1 MKKIPKSIIYF
12 FWGLDIV
19 LAGLLVYLLLRPVKP
34 DLHPENYQMQEAPE
48 FASTYSLI
56 ENLMGNPFFV
66 LSADR
71 MDRLG
76 PYELWEEIN
85 GVQWLKEREDAAIY
99 LFRNLY
105 DEMRTRQSW
114 RDGDSN
120 VEQYRLTALLT
131 FLKQPVY
138 YSALSPERQAA
149 VDQCVKNLKRD
160 KYIAVSD
167 TALDRDLRVTEVP
180 EMPETYYYIP
190 AQIEDE
196 EMEEILRAWRKYR
209 GRQLGIPEPLA
220 EKYVDIPDFS
230 RPIKVF
236 PLSGSE
242 MFKEWYVFPQS
253 DTEKKPLFILV
264 KKSMEDQYNFHD
276 NPGEAWENAFR
287 AAAALST
294 EETPIRVYARDHS
307 LVFTVGGRIIDPKYG
322 GMAQELI
329 DAVHEEL
336 KKVGE

>member
-99 LFRNLY
+99 LFRSLY

-131 FLKQPVY
+131 FLKQPLY
-138 YSALSPERQAA
+138 YSALSAERQAA
-149 VDQCVKNLKRD
+149 VDQCVKNLKKD
-160 KYIAVSD
+160 KYIAMSD
-167 TALDRDLRVTEVP
+167 PALDRDLRVAEGQV
-180 EMPETYYYIP
+180 MPETYYYIP
-190 AQIEDE
+190 DQI
-196 EMEEILRAWRKYR
+196 
-209 GRQLGIPEPLA
+209 
-220 EKYVDIPDFS
+220 
-230 RPIKVF
+230 
-236 PLSGSE
+236 
-242 MFKEWYVFPQS
+242 
-253 DTEKKPLFILV
+253 
-264 KKSMEDQYNFHD
+264 
-276 NPGEAWENAFR
+276 
-287 AAAALST
+287 
-294 EETPIRVYARDHS
+294 
-307 LVFTVGGRIIDPKYG
+307 
-322 GMAQELI
+322 
-329 DAVHEEL
+329 
-336 KKVGE
+336 